1 MLYITF
7 IIVKEVKWRCQKFLK
22 VAADQLAM
30 RMPANSLIYHNAG
43 KLSYPSNIF
52 KKDGLRFDDLPFKE
66 MMVDEDAIETQLRLI
81 KHENFPLNMSMSDLE
96 DPIKFGVFI
105 SNMKS
110 ADGSY
115 KYRELG
121 MYLLS
126 AQVLPVSNAFV
137 ESIFSIIGW
146 VKNKHRNRLNLKTLN
161 AIMRVKVR

>member
-7 IIVKEVKWRCQKFLK
+7 IIVKEVKWRCQRFLQ
-22 VAADQLAM
+22 VAAEQLDM
-30 RMPANSLIYHNAG
+30 RMPPNSLIYRNAG
-43 KLSYPSNIF
+43 KLSSPKSIYFREN
-52 KKDGLRFDDLPFKE
+52 GLRFDDLPFKE

-81 KHENFPLNMSMSDLE
+81 KHEDFPLKMSMSDLE

-110 ADGSY
+110 SDGSF

-137 ESIFSIIGW
+137 ESIFSIIG
-146 VKNKHRNRLNLKTLN
+146 
-161 AIMRVKVR
+161 